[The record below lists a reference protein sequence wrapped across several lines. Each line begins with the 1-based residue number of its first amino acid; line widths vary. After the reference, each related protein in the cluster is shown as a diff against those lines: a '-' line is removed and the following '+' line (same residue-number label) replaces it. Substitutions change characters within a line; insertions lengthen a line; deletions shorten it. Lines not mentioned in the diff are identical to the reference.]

1 MVKRPERKR
10 RYLDPA
16 VLERIGSLQL
26 VARQVVEG
34 LRVGMHR
41 SPLRGFST
49 EFAHHRPYAAGDA
62 VRHVDWRVYGRTERY
77 YVKLFDAETNF
88 DVYLLLDAS
97 SSMRYGS
104 TALTK
109 LEYAKYLAAS
119 LAYLAVQQRDS
130 VGLGVFDSRL
140 RSFVPPAGTAGIIAT
155 IEEKLVEAQPEPR
168 TDLAALL
175 HDLAR
180 RIKRR
185 SFVVLLSDLFG
196 SVEGLVKGL
205 DHLAFGGHNITVFH
219 TLDPHERE
227 LPFSGTCRFV
237 GLEGE
242 PEITTQP
249 RKIRAAYLRE
259 VEAFTTQV
267 RRACLRNHADYVLV
281 DTRRPLEIVLARY
294 LIRRTQ
300 LSGTGT
306 RQER

>member
-1 MVKRPERKR
+1 MAKRPSRKP

-16 VLERIGSLQL
+16 ALERIGSLQL

-88 DVYLLLDAS
+88 DLYLLLDAS

-104 TALTK
+104 AALTK
-109 LEYAKYLAAS
+109 LEYAKYMAAS
-119 LAYLAVQQRDS
+119 LAYLVVQQRDS

-140 RSFVPPAGTAGIIAT
+140 RAFVPPASTPGIIAP
-155 IEEKLVEAQPEPR
+155 IEEKLLEAAPEPR

-175 HDLAR
+175 HEFAR

-185 SFVVLLSDLFG
+185 SLVILLSDLFG
-196 SVEGLVKGL
+196 SVEGLIQGL

-219 TLDPHERE
+219 TLDPHELE

-249 RKIRAAYLRE
+249 RRIRAAYLRE
-259 VEAFTTQV
+259 VEAFTAQI
-267 RRACLRNHADYVLV
+267 RRACERNHADYVLV
-281 DTRRPLEIVLARY
+281 DTRRPLETVLARY

-300 LSGTGT
+300 LSGAGT